1 MTGLWRQV
9 AARAVDGIDPPPGG
23 LVVVR
28 DRCGRPEPL
37 WAVTVELERRG
48 VTALAE
54 IVPDPVLVEV
64 LATTPPERLEGW
76 SRHRAALL
84 ESANGVVSLAATLPP
99 LEQVPQRA
107 AEAWLRGRAA
117 MHAVEAR
124 RGLPFMVLAVP
135 TARLARDLGR
145 PLGQLDQAAVPAM
158 AAPLAELRSDIG
170 AALALVAEAETLVLE
185 TPGCRLVL
193 HRGDRVWLSDDGQI
207 APEDRARGAVVS
219 NLPAGSVYTTV
230 LEDRTEGSVRLSA
243 VNQARDVVL
252 TFHAGRVVDIQAARD
267 ASAVRELLDR
277 HTGDSGRV
285 GHVGF
290 GLNRHIPAETG
301 WSLLDHHRA
310 GAVFLALGENR
321 YMGGVNASTLNE
333 DFLVAQPTLS
343 AADHLVVDQ
352 GALNLS

>member
-9 AARAVDGIDPPPGG
+9 AARAVDGIDPPPRG

-48 VTALAE
+48 VTALTE
-54 IVPDPVLVEV
+54 IVPDQVLVEV

-84 ESANGVVSLAATLPP
+84 ESADGVVSIAATLPP
-99 LEQVPQRA
+99 LEHAPQQA
-107 AEAWLRGRAA
+107 AAAWLRGRAA

-124 RGLPFMVLAVP
+124 RGLPLMVLAVP

-145 PLGQLDQAAVPAM
+145 PLGQLDRAALPAM
-158 AAPLAELRSDIG
+158 AAPLAELRADIA
-170 AALALVAEAETLVLE
+170 AALARVAEAEALVLE

-207 APEDRARGAVVS
+207 SPEDRARGAVVS
-219 NLPAGSVYTTV
+219 NLPAGSVYTV
-230 LEDRTEGSVRLSA
+230 LEGRTEGSVRLSS
-243 VNQARDVVL
+243 VDRARDVVL
-252 TFHAGRVVDIQAARD
+252 TFRAGRVVDIQATRN
-267 ASAVRELLDR
+267 ASAVGELLDR
-277 HTGDSGRV
+277 HTGDPGRV

-290 GLNRHIPAETG
+290 GLNRRIPAETG

-321 YMGGVNASTLNE
+321 YMGGANASTLNE

>member
-9 AARAVDGIDPPPGG
+9 AARAVDGIDPPPRG

-48 VTALAE
+48 VTALTE
-54 IVPDPVLVEV
+54 IVPDQVLVEV

-84 ESANGVVSLAATLPP
+84 ESADGVVSIAATLPP
-99 LEQVPQRA
+99 LEHAPQQA
-107 AEAWLRGRAA
+107 AAAWLRGRAA

-124 RGLPFMVLAVP
+124 RGLPLMVLAVP

-145 PLGQLDQAAVPAM
+145 PLGQLDRAALPAM
-158 AAPLAELRSDIG
+158 AAPLAELRADIA
-170 AALALVAEAETLVLE
+170 AALARVAEAEALVLE

-207 APEDRARGAVVS
+207 SPEDRARGAVVS

-230 LEDRTEGSVRLSA
+230 LEGRTEGSVRLSS
-243 VNQARDVVL
+243 VDRARDVVL
-252 TFHAGRVVDIQAARD
+252 TFRAGR
-267 ASAVRELLDR
+267 
-277 HTGDSGRV
+277 
-285 GHVGF
+285 VGF
-290 GLNRHIPAETG
+290 GLNRRIPAETG

-321 YMGGVNASTLNE
+321 YMGGANASTLNE